1 MNIKIKTKDIEI
13 EYSDD
18 MSEIREH
25 SVKNINTIIEKI
37 FLESAKKAANSQP
50 IGVINLNPNGTT
62 TAINTSTPFFRN
74 PPDIN

>member
-25 SVKNINTIIEKI
+25 SVKNINTIIEKV
-37 FLESAKKAANSQP
+37 FSESIKKELNSNPSQ
-50 IGVINLNPNGTT
+50 VIRTNPNGTGPT
-62 TAINTSTPFFRN
+62 FFNITGIN
-74 PPDIN
+74 